1 MAEYVE
7 KSPEKLGGTP
17 VFRGTRIPVYV
28 FIDYLKEGYSVEEF
42 LGQYDVAPDVVY
54 GFLDEWGEDY
64 APEQVSA

>member
-17 VFRGTRIPVYV
+17 VFWGTRIPVYV
-28 FIDYLKEGYSVEEF
+28 FIDYLKEGYSAEEF

-54 GFLDEWGEDY
+54 GFLDEWGKDY